1 MVTPP
6 SEPITDVILLVWVHG
21 FKGTDV
27 TFEAFPERVK
37 HVLEQTHPGL
47 AVHSEVFPVYQTRG
61 ELSAAV
67 EAFTEWLTIK
77 VVELENNNGRG
88 GGAGSAKVALLG
100 HSMGGLLIADATSRI
115 EAATHRGS
123 PMWPNVVANIAFDTP
138 YLGLHPHVFKHQMS
152 NAATQIGAATSVAS
166 KIDFAAFGA
175 GALSLGGL
183 AWTNKANKPEETQTR
198 QKSASPSPSPAT
210 TPKPAASSWFSN
222 NKGLLGVGALAALG
236 VAAAGTA
243 YLRRDD
249 LAGGWK
255 WGYEHM
261 TFVKNLFDDEGM
273 KTRMKRIDELRET
286 RKVVFANHFT
296 LIPPKGFEGKRT
308 FAIVPSASGATA
320 DAWIPAS
327 NTRASDEVEA
337 HTGMFNPRTNDG
349 FYDLGLAVVRDLG
362 LRLQETLGRGTPAAS
377 AAVAASPSP
386 PAAAAAP
393 APTRAPA
400 SAVPEA
406 AAWAAA
412 AAPAAPEASAWAEV
426 ATRVDGKWQ
435 PPSAPPGPV
444 SKQNNKAAVYEDED
458 LLL

>member
-1 MVTPP
+1 MVTIIP
-6 SEPITDVILLVWVHG
+6 SAPIKDVILLVWVHG

-47 AVHSEVFPVYQTRG
+47 AVHSEVFPVYETRG
-61 ELSAAV
+61 ELSAAT

-77 VVELENNNGRG
+77 VVELENNGGHG

-100 HSMGGLLIADATSRI
+100 HSMGGLLIADATARI
-115 EAATHRGS
+115 EASTRNGS
-123 PMWPNVVANIAFDTP
+123 PMWPNVVATIAFDTP

-152 NAATQIGAATSVAS
+152 NAANQIGAATSAVS
-166 KIDFAAFGA
+166 KLDFAALGA

-183 AWTNKANKPEETQTR
+183 AWTNKKPEDTR
-198 QKSASPSPSPAT
+198 QKSATTQKSASPSPAG
-210 TPKPAASSWFSN
+210 TPKPAATSSWFSN
-222 NKGLLGVGALAALG
+222 NKALVGIGALAALG

-243 YLRRDD
+243 YMRRDD

-255 WGYEHM
+255 WGYDHM
-261 TFVKNLFDDEGM
+261 TFVKNLFDEEGM
-273 KTRMKRIDELRET
+273 KARLKRIDELRET
-286 RKVVFANHFT
+286 RNVVFANHFT

-308 FAIVPSASGATA
+308 FAIVPSSSGATA

-327 NTRASDEVEA
+327 NSRASDEVEA

-362 LRLQETLGRGTPAAS
+362 LRLQETLSREPGAAERETSATAS
-377 AAVAASPSP
+377 ATTPLSSPSST
-386 PAAAAAP
+386 AAP
-393 APTRAPA
+393 ET
-400 SAVPEA
+400 
-406 AAWAAA
+406 AAW
-412 AAPAAPEASAWAEV
+412 AAPEASAWAEV
-426 ATRVDGKWQ
+426 ATKVDGRWQ
-435 PPSAPPGPV
+435 PPSGAPSAV
-444 SKQNNKAAVYEDED
+444 SKPNNNKQVDEDVD